1 MLQEAAQSI
10 HVLNAMRFLFA
21 LELEQSGLK
30 EISYE
35 LTYNALSEWVPPS
48 QTSLL
53 HKYAVAT
60 HHVETSLG
68 AVSLDERLRYECAG
82 GLRLIQ
88 FSGNRHADMVA
99 FGRKLH
105 EIEIGGSS

>member
-68 AVSLDERLRYECAG
+68 TVSLDERLRYECAG

-105 EIEIGGSS
+105 EIEIGGYS